1 MAIEQTINKPSR
13 MLTFLNENN
22 DKRVVEWV
30 IDTVSD
36 STVLTNW
43 DNIVDLGEENIETTI
58 VTSNSDMVSQKEYSI
73 TQSSSGGKVTLNLET
88 GVMSKGAICSL
99 VGTNAY
105 VPVLSEVAFNYS
117 DLAFYKNGVLLRK
130 GPGTLE
136 EEYET
141 EEEELAKKMYDVFY
155 DSTNTIKL
163 TNQVEKGDWIAVVK
177 IMGE

>member
-1 MAIEQTINKPSR
+1 MAIKQTINKPSR

-73 TQSSSGGKVTLNLET
+73 IQSSSGGKVTLNLET

-163 TNQVEKGDWIAVVK
+163 TNQVEKGDWISVVK

>member
-36 STVLTNW
+36 NTVLTNW

-88 GVMSKGAICSL
+88 GAMGKGAICSL

-130 GPGTLE
+130 GPGSLE
-136 EEYET
+136 EEYDT
-141 EEEELAKKMYDVFY
+141 EEEELAKKMYDIFY